1 MATQKFTN
9 FDNFLKEYKLIRQLS
24 QNNLTKLFCTK
35 LKSVNIRAIL
45 QKNQQASWPTQC
57 EYRHRYT
64 RVCVCACVCV
74 CVCVRARRCV
84 YLSDLTLF
92 QVASS
97 CLSDI
102 CSG

>member
-1 MATQKFTN
+1 MATQKFTD
-9 FDNFLKEYKLIRQLS
+9 FDNCLKECTLIRQLS
-24 QNNLTKLFCTK
+24 QNNLTKLFCMK
-35 LKSVNIRAIL
+35 LKSIKCYQSHLTVKTNEL
-45 QKNQQASWPTQC
+45 LGQPTG
-57 EYRHRYT
+57 YRHRYT
-64 RVCVCACVCV
+64 CMCVC
-74 CVCVRARRCV
+74 RYM

>member
-64 RVCVCACVCV
+64 RVCVCVC
-74 CVCVRARRCV
+74 ARRCV